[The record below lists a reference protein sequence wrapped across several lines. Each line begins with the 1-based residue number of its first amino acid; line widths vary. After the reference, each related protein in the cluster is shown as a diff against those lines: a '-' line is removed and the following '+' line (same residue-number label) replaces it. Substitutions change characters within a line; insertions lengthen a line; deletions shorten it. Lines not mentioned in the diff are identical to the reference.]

1 MFITHRLA
9 EIEYDPALRGADQQG
24 WSYLEK
30 RKREPWFHV
39 TTRRPNELDAGPEEI
54 LIDSSTTLKA
64 FLETFDHSYQ
74 LASIRVVTPGL
85 TNGTGDW
92 KMEPLTELCESS
104 DGVSLR
110 YTVPGDR
117 QYFFPSSL
125 SHTASDYTRKLYPMT

>member
-9 EIEYDPALRGADQQG
+9 EIEYDPALRGADHQG
-24 WSYLEK
+24 WSYMEK
-30 RKREPWFHV
+30 RRREPWFHL
-39 TTRRPNELDAGPEEI
+39 TTRRPDDLDSGPEEI

-64 FLETFDHSYQ
+64 FLETFNHSYQ
-74 LASIRVVTPGL
+74 LSSIRVVTPGS

-92 KMEPLTELCESS
+92 KMEPLIELRESS

-110 YTVPGDR
+110 YTVSGDR

-125 SHTASDYTRKLYPMT
+125 SHTASDYTRKLYPMP